1 MTTTL
6 QKTSIYTVLVIA
18 LLIVLVPMAVM
29 VSVSLQTP
37 ANINP
42 LSLPKD
48 PQWSNYTE
56 AFRTGNLLPYFGN
69 SILVLVMTTAAA
81 IGVSVL
87 AAYGL
92 HHGKRY
98 KSEAMSTFFLMGLIL
113 PAFSGTIPA
122 FLVLREIHLLN
133 THIGLSLI
141 QIASG
146 LALPIFLYV
155 NFFKTVPSEIEEAA
169 LVDGCGPWRTF
180 VKIIFPL
187 TLPITVTCI
196 IVVAINSW
204 NDFFNPLIYLSSP
217 DMRTLPVGLMAFK
230 SQYNTNW
237 PQMFA
242 GATLVALPIILLYL
256 FVQRFIIKGLVGGAV
271 KG

>member
-1 MTTTL
+1 MSRL
-6 QKTSIYTVLVIA
+6 QKVTIYVVLCTALLVI
-18 LLIVLVPMAVM
+18 LVPMGVM
-29 VSVSLQTP
+29 FSVSLQTP
-37 ANINP
+37 ATVNP
-42 LSLPKD
+42 LSVPQQ
-48 PQWSNYTE
+48 PQWGNYAE
-56 AFRTGNLLPYFGN
+56 AFRTGNLLPYFFN
-69 SILVLVMTTAAA
+69 SAIVLAITTGVA

-92 HHGKRY
+92 HHGARF
-98 KSEAMSTFFLMGLIL
+98 KSGAVSTFFLMGLIL
-113 PAFSGTIPA
+113 PVFSGTIPA
-122 FLVLREIHLLN
+122 FLVLREIGLLN
-133 THIGLSLI
+133 THLGLSLI

-169 LVDGCGPWRTF
+169 VVDGCGPWRIF
-180 VKIIFPL
+180 FRIVFPL
-187 TLPITVTCI
+187 TLPITATCV

-204 NDFFNPLIYLSSP
+204 NDFFNPLVYLSSP

-242 GATLVALPIILLYL
+242 GASLVALPIIVLYM

>member
-1 MTTTL
+1 MKTK
-6 QKTSIYTVLVIA
+6 QKVSAYAVLAVA
-18 LLIVLVPMAVM
+18 LIIVLVPMAVLF
-29 VSVSLQTP
+29 SVSLQTSTSV
-37 ANINP
+37 NP
-42 LSLPKD
+42 LSFPAD
-48 PQWSNYTE
+48 PQWQNYGE
-56 AFRTGNLLPYFGN
+56 AFRTGNLLKYFGN
-69 SILVLVMTTAAA
+69 SAFVLAMTTVAA

-92 HHGKRY
+92 HHGKRF
-98 KSEAMSTFFLMGLIL
+98 KSDAMSSFFLMGLIL

-122 FLVLREIHLLN
+122 FLVLRELNLLN
-133 THIGLSLI
+133 THLGLSLI

-169 LVDGCGPWRTF
+169 WIDGCGPFRIF
-180 VKIIFPL
+180 MQVVFPL
-187 TLPITVTCI
+187 TLPITATCV

-204 NDFFNPLIYLSSP
+204 NDFFNPLVYLSSP
-217 DMRTLPVGLMAFK
+217 EMRTLPIGLMAFK

-242 GATLVALPIILLYL
+242 GAALVALPIITLYL
-256 FVQRFIIKGLVGGAV
+256 FVQQFIIKGLVGGAV